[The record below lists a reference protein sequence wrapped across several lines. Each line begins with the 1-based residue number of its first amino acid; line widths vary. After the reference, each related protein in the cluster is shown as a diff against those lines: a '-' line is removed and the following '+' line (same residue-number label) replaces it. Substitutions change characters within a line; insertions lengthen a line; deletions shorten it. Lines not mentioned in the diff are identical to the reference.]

1 MHSNTLN
8 YIVLHTELHSNT
20 LKNALKHTWT
30 ILNTLWI
37 TIELLNSGEYAGP
50 VTVFFS
56 FIYTFLEQQF
66 VQLNSYF
73 LHFEFQIIKRSGSI
87 SNSNFLGDDNTCHMS
102 FQIINKLLLSSSFK
116 IELLITVFNSI

>member
-1 MHSNTLN
+1 MGSRDSIPRVH
-8 YIVLHTELHSNT
+8 IM
-20 LKNALKHTWT
+20 
-30 ILNTLWI
+30 
-37 TIELLNSGEYAGP
+37 NSGEYVGP

-56 FIYTFLEQQF
+56 SIYTFLEQQF

-87 SNSNFLGDDNTCHMS
+87 SNSNFLGDDNTCHLS

-116 IELLITVFNSI
+116 IELLITVFNSV